1 MELKDDFA
9 VFMEIVRAISDVES
23 LTTLVPALERR
34 WSTPPTAL
42 LSAAFGRPCAE
53 AEVRRILFAPQ
64 PSDMSQY
71 VAMLAGDATR
81 PRDLSGSA
89 HNRVQAAALGHLFL
103 VHGRIWE
110 RLRPLI
116 ENDGLRC
123 AHVSQPS
130 VASSQW
136 GSPPAHLRLPNL
148 APHIPRGL
156 SALPPA
162 TVRSWRCWYTPI
174 QCWLARRCMCCTWPC
189 PQKCMTGMAVV
200 AVVAAVAAALL
211 LAAYTMMVTQR
222 PQQRCR
228 CLIQV
233 QAQMQHCGSL

>member
-9 VFMEIVRAISDVES
+9 VFMEIVCAISDAES
-23 LTTLVPALERR
+23 LATLVPALERR

-110 RLRPLI
+110 RLCPFI

-136 GSPPAHLRLPNL
+136 GSPPAHLR
-148 APHIPRGL
+148 
-156 SALPPA
+156 
-162 TVRSWRCWYTPI
+162 
-174 QCWLARRCMCCTWPC
+174 
-189 PQKCMTGMAVV
+189 
-200 AVVAAVAAALL
+200 
-211 LAAYTMMVTQR
+211 
-222 PQQRCR
+222 
-228 CLIQV
+228 
-233 QAQMQHCGSL
+233 